1 MDIPLHILIGSIVG
15 LVILSA
21 FFSGSETSLTSASKP
36 RMHNLAKSGK
46 KNAKI
51 FEDLFRDK
59 ELLICT
65 ILFANNLVNVLASAL
80 ATKILIELTNTDGIF
95 YATIIMTLMILVFGE
110 LIPKTLALSKAD
122 NYALKI
128 SPFIR
133 LLVILLYPLTFTLNF
148 IVYILLK
155 IVGVNYS
162 NFKKEKISEKR
173 EEELRGA
180 IDLHGEDSSRDEKNM
195 LKSILDLD
203 EITVGSIM
211 IPRKDIF
218 SLPVKITYN
227 DLLEQLE
234 NSPHSRIPIWEK
246 NPENIIGVFHVR
258 RLISYKNS
266 DSKKFNIKSLCQ
278 KPWFIPEST
287 KLDNQLMEFKKR
299 KEHFSIVVDE
309 YGEFLG
315 IVTLEDI
322 IEEIVGDIDDEQD
335 MLKTSKKV
343 TGIKPLSPSSFL
355 VEGNVNIRDLN
366 KELNINLQ
374 INNNVSTVAGL
385 VLYESRTI
393 PKTKQV
399 FSFFD
404 LNFEILK
411 KKNNQ
416 ITLLKITKKK
426 V

>member
-1 MDIPLHILIGSIVG
+1 MDLPLHILIGSIVG

-80 ATKILIELTNTDGIF
+80 ATKILIELTDTDGIF

-162 NFKKEKISEKR
+162 NFKKEEISEKR